1 MSESIVYT
9 VSVAVPNGPTL
20 GLHQSLTVDAF
31 DKIAVTVPDQ
41 TTSMT
46 VELQPGGTN
55 QVHFLLVTADQYLA
69 GLAYKVNTAT
79 ASNNL
84 DGPLVLIGP
93 GAVGLLNTA
102 PAKLVFSNSTGQ
114 DVKIEIL
121 IGRDATP

>member
-9 VSVAVPNGPTL
+9 VSVAIPNGPTL

-31 DKIAVTVPDQ
+31 DKIAVAVPDA
-41 TTSMT
+41 TTNMN
-46 VELQPGGTN
+46 VELQPGGAN
-55 QVHFLLVTADQYLA
+55 QVHFLMVASDQYLS
-69 GLAYKVNTAT
+69 GLTYKINAAT
-79 ASNNL
+79 ASHNL

-102 PAKLVFSNSTGQ
+102 PARLVFSNTTGQ
-114 DVKIEIL
+114 DVKVDIL